1 MLNELFSLLFRRGR
15 DRHGAHGARDEAER
29 RDFQALNAVAPV
41 KDVVADATAAA
52 APVPP
57 RLEGEADAAAA
68 RSVICREAV
77 LNREQRVAGYQFM
90 LRKSTR
96 DRIHGQS
103 RRIHHVYNEVLVRN
117 LIQYSIDTLLGHRLA
132 FIDVLDSFLANPLIE
147 QLPGRGIVL
156 TVVPWEET
164 GAAADGLADRAAGLR
179 KSGFSLALEDCFAG
193 PHFEALA
200 PHVDYFIVPTARH
213 SPAAI
218 TRLAEGLKARS
229 ASAVLVAKDL
239 ASFDDFQL
247 CSKLGFSCFQGP
259 FVTSREDW
267 TGNQVGPQT
276 LRVYDLLNRLRRD
289 AATAELAQILKQ
301 DAVLSYRLLRYI
313 NSAASGLRQTIT
325 SIEHALVIMG
335 RDQMYRWLTLLLFGS
350 AQASPYAAALL
361 ENALV
366 RGRLMELVGKER
378 FPQGERDGLFVV
390 GLFSLLDLVLHVPL
404 ADALKPLHLPQAFS
418 DALLRNAGPYAP
430 FLELAIACESFDQEQ
445 IRAASEKCST
455 DVTTVNAG
463 HFAALAW
470 AQQIQL

>member
-1 MLNELFSLLFRRGR
+1 MLNRLFSLLFRRG
-15 DRHGAHGARDEAER
+15 DGRHEAERARAEAER
-29 RDFQALNAVAPV
+29 RDFHALNAVAPV
-41 KDVVADATAAA
+41 KDALADTSPAASPAATG
-52 APVPP
+52 
-57 RLEGEADAAAA
+57 LEGEADAAVA

-132 FIDVLDSFLANPLIE
+132 FIDVLDSFLANPVIE

-156 TVVPWEET
+156 TVVPWDAD
-164 GAAADGLADRAAGLR
+164 AAADGLAGRAAELR
-179 KSGFSLALEDCFAG
+179 KRGFSVALEDCFAG
-193 PHFEALA
+193 PHFDALA
-200 PHVDYFIVPTARH
+200 THADYFVVPTARH
-213 SPAAI
+213 SPAEI
-218 TRLAEGLKARS
+218 TRLADGLKARS
-229 ASAVLVAKDL
+229 TSAVLVAKDL

-247 CSKLGFSCFQGP
+247 CSKLGFACFQGP

-267 TGNQVGPQT
+267 TGHQVGPQT

-289 AATAELAQILKQ
+289 AATAELADILKQ

-313 NSAASGLRQTIT
+313 NSAASGLRQPIT
-325 SIEHALVIMG
+325 SIEHALVIIG

-350 AQASPYAAALL
+350 PQASPYAAALL

-378 FPQGERDGLFVV
+378 LPQGERDGLFVV
-390 GLFSLLDLVLHVPL
+390 GLFSLLDLVLQVPL
-404 ADALKPLHLPQAFS
+404 ADALKPLHLPEAFS
-418 DALLRNAGPYAP
+418 GALLRNAGPYSP

-445 IRAASEKCST
+445 IRAASDKCGT
-455 DVTTVNAG
+455 DLTTVNAC